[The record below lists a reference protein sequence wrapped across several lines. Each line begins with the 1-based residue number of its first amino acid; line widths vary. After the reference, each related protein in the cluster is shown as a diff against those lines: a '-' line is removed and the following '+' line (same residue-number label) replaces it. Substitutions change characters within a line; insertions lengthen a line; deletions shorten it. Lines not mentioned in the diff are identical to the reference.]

1 MKILI
6 GNTGIIGKNLKE
18 KLKFD
23 YEFNSKNIN
32 DIEYCPDDCDLYL
45 SCLPST
51 KWLVNKNIYQDLINI
66 QNIISLIT
74 KKKYN
79 NIFLFSSIDVY
90 LDSPIKV
97 NEDYSPNISELN
109 YGSNRLLFEYMVNK
123 FVQYNNFYIFRLPA
137 LFGKFLKKNV
147 IYDLLNSNKVNDI
160 NLNSYYQWYN
170 LDNLIFDLENL
181 IYKNPK
187 SSVFNLFTEPIYTEE
202 LVNLIFPEIDLNKKT
217 NLIEYNWT
225 TKYFLDGY
233 LNKKEVVL
241 NEIKRFI
248 YEARNH

>member
-6 GNTGIIGKNLKE
+6 GNTGLIGKNLRQ

-23 YEFNSKNIN
+23 YEFNSKNIR
-32 DIEYCPDDCDLYL
+32 DIGNCPDDCDLYL
-45 SCLPST
+45 SCLPAA
-51 KWLVNKNIYQDLINI
+51 KWSVNQNIFKDLINI

-90 LDSPIKV
+90 SDSPIKV
-97 NEDYSPNISELN
+97 NEDYNPNVSGLN

-123 FVQYNNFYIFRLPA
+123 FVEYNNFYVFRLPA

-147 IYDLLNSNKVNDI
+147 IYDLLNKNRVDNI
-160 NLNSYYQWYN
+160 NLISYYQWYN
-170 LDNLIFDLENL
+170 LENLVVDLDNLV
-181 IYKNPK
+181 YKNPK
-187 SSVFNLFTEPIYTEE
+187 SGVFNLFTEPVYTEE
-202 LVNLIFPEIDLNKKT
+202 LVNLIFPEFNLNMKT

-225 TKYFLDGY
+225 TKYFSDGY

-241 NEIKRFI
+241 NEIKKFV
-248 YEARNH
+248 YEIRNH